1 MSALALER
9 FPQPMEIT
17 VVRSLGI
24 PVIGVGESTTASLP
38 AFLHGVLQLDRQSFY
53 ARVQPS
59 WKLGIRFL
67 WGSRNAPYFYYP
79 FDSRLDAVHPEMQL
93 AEAYHCYNDMRDN
106 TPYTCLM
113 ERSRAPFYNR
123 HGRVVLDEGFGYHL
137 DNVAFLEYLESVARQ
152 RYITFVEAEISSV
165 ERYVV

>member
-1 MSALALER
+1 MKRPVKRVVIVRSGSAGLMSALALER

-113 ERSRAPFYNR
+113 ERSRAPFTIAT
-123 HGRVVLDEGFGYHL
+123 VVWFWMRAL
-137 DNVAFLEYLESVARQ
+137 A
-152 RYITFVEAEISSV
+152 IT
-165 ERYVV
+165 